1 MQRVEDR
8 IKLRL
13 KVAMQDYNRQ
23 KRTKWKIKVAA
34 REEGIFGAREAE

>member
-13 KVAMQDYNRQ
+13 KVAMQDYTRQ
-23 KRTKWKIKVAA
+23 ERTKWKIKVAA
-34 REEGIFGAREAE
+34 REGILGAREAE